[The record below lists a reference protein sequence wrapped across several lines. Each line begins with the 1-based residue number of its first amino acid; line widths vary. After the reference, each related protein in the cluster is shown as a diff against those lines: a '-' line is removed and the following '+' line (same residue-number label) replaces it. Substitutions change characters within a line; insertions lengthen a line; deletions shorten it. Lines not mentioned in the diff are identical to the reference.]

1 MPKVNYNCNQCG
13 YSYTKIFMMGDKE
26 EMPICPKCKSTQV
39 VKSKGPERLFEGISN
54 YSSMA
59 KDTN

>member
-1 MPKVNYNCNQCG
+1 
-13 YSYTKIFMMGDKE
+13 MMGDKE